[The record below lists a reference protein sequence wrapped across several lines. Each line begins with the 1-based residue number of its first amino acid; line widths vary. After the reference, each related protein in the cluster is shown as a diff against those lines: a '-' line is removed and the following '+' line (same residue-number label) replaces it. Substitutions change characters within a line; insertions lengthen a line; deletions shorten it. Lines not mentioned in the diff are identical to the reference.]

1 MNSYIQPNLS
11 SAEAADIDLAVAAID
26 AYLTSYAGHST
37 SDVSISDNAEGNIKA
52 ILGEEISDV
61 VEASPPADASAT
73 MAVTPAMLAM
83 AISFAVAV
91 AVPDFVL
98 EKKKG

>member
-61 VEASPPADASAT
+61 VEALAPTAT
-73 MAVTPAMLAM
+73 MATATLA
-83 AISFAVAV
+83 ATVSS
-91 AVPDFVL
+91 L
-98 EKKKG
+98 W